1 MCAPVLKDLN
11 KRQKDGYKS
20 FIGWYDGENYIY
32 ISRNAAK
39 YIQRKVEDS
48 KWNNPFLFIDKE
60 VAKEEWAVDAIQ
72 RCYEVYVGNT
82 VYEDLEEL
90 SGKNIGCW
98 CKNSELCH
106 GTVLIKLYQEKVE
119 GGGEAKRKKYF

>member
-1 MCAPVLKDLN
+1 MDTNLLSNGMMMK
-11 KRQKDGYKS
+11 K
-20 FIGWYDGENYIY
+20 
-32 ISRNAAK
+32 ISTS
-39 YIQRKVEDS
+39 VEMS
-48 KWNNPFLFIDKE
+48 PNIHREKWKTVNGAIDRE
-60 VAKEEWAVDAIQ
+60 VRKEELAVDAIQ
-72 RCYEVYVGNT
+72 RCYEVYVRNT
-82 VYEDLEEL
+82 LYEDLEEL